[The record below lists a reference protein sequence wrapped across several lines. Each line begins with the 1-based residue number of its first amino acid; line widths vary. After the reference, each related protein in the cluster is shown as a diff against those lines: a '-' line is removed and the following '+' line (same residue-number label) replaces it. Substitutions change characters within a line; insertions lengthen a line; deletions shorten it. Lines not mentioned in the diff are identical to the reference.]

1 MITNLHRRKIGKSER
16 WGKPVISKNDEKKKD
31 GGRKRGRK
39 WCIAIAFATM
49 TLSTLFMY
57 VCGSCRQHLPYII
70 WKWGGDV
77 TIAIEHV
84 PILSWAFILM
94 FPDYKLTKPMEACGS
109 LDQTPLRAW
118 MKKGSHA
125 ASLSTSSYDGTGAI
139 FIVGCGHSGTTH
151 VIDML
156 SRHPEIK
163 AFGNLPN
170 KEYVVITRI
179 KIFQIHH
186 TQQK

>member
-1 MITNLHRRKIGKSER
+1 M
-16 WGKPVISKNDEKKKD
+16 
-31 GGRKRGRK
+31 
-39 WCIAIAFATM
+39 
-49 TLSTLFMY
+49 
-57 VCGSCRQHLPYII
+57 
-70 WKWGGDV
+70 
-77 TIAIEHV
+77 TIATEHV

-170 KEYVVITRI
+170 KEYVVKSFRKYTSRT
-179 KIFQIHH
+179 H
-186 TQQK
+186 TNK

>member
-1 MITNLHRRKIGKSER
+1 MMPNLHHRKIGKSER
-16 WGKPVISKNDEKKKD
+16 LGNTVISINEEKLKKKKD
-31 GGRKRGRK
+31 GGQRRRRK
-39 WCIAIAFATM
+39 WCIAIAFATI
-49 TLSTLFMY
+49 TFSTLFMY

-77 TIAIEHV
+77 TLAIEHV

-94 FPDYKLTKPMEACGS
+94 FPDYKLTKRMEACGS

-118 MKKGSHA
+118 MKKGSPA
-125 ASLSTSSYDGTGAI
+125 ASSYDGTGAI

-170 KEYVVITRI
+170 KEYVVKSFRKYTSRT
-179 KIFQIHH
+179 H
-186 TQQK
+186 TNK